1 MRPRSKPNRILVA
14 FKTIQLFAF
23 YLIPFWLLSH
33 SKKKKNIPN
42 IVIEVCCMAGWGVSL
57 SFLLQAKCQHGSI
70 VTDKCMK
77 YRFKVGLFLF
87 FLSRHKPIRRKQVAI
102 TNLLLCVCVPDLCCL
117 PSHFHVYTEN
127 GIVWLSIGFHMK
139 CIGCS

>member
-42 IVIEVCCMAGWGVSL
+42 IVIEVCCMDGLGVSL

-102 TNLLLCVCVPDLCCL
+102 TNLLLCVCVCRIYVVFPVISC
-117 PSHFHVYTEN
+117 VYGKWYRLIIDRISYE
-127 GIVWLSIGFHMK
+127 MYRM
-139 CIGCS
+139 